1 MSTRPQ
7 RGRRASR
14 PVRIHDAGLVSDRFP
29 RFAAE
34 LAAAL
39 RAEDEG
45 RLADQV
51 AGLRVVQECGCD
63 DDLCQSFYTA
73 PPPDG
78 AYGPGHR
85 CVTPVPERPGT
96 FVLDV
101 VDDVIMYVEAL
112 ARTRLD

>member
-1 MSTRPQ
+1 M
-7 RGRRASR
+7 A
-14 PVRIHDAGLVSDRFP
+14 HEDDAGLVSDRFP

-34 LAAAL
+34 LADAL
-39 RAEDEG
+39 RAAGEG

-63 DDLCQSFYTA
+63 DDFCRSFYTA

-85 CVTPVPERPGT
+85 CVTPTPERAGM

-101 VDDVIMYVEAL
+101 VDDEIMYVEAL
-112 ARTRLD
+112 TRARLD